1 MKIFAL
7 KIFENCIFIRKYY
20 KSMYLIDKQDNFK
33 LTFSVMITFTFN
45 NMAGLVIKLRH
56 FCFWMSQQIRQ
67 SVL

>member
-33 LTFSVMITFTFN
+33 LTFSVMITFTFY
-45 NMAGLVIKLRH
+45 NMAGLV
-56 FCFWMSQQIRQ
+56 SN
-67 SVL
+67 